1 MQDSLIIRGNEI
13 KMSFGRLK
21 QILSVI
27 GNDANP
33 ALLALDVDVQEKA
46 IRMFLSKYVK
56 KDEDVVFYDTD
67 NPIVDL
73 DDLTLEEADLILNF
87 VQEHVFDFFIRFAK
101 NIQQMQSRQEKVEE
115 EMKSIAKSSEP
126 TSNG

>member
-21 QILSVI
+21 QILNVI

-33 ALLALDVDVQEKA
+33 ALLALDVEVQEKA
-46 IRMFLSKYVK
+46 IRVFLSKYVK
-56 KDEDVVFYDTD
+56 KEEDVVYYDTD

-101 NIQQMQSRQEKVEE
+101 NIQQMQSRQEKVEA
-115 EMKSIAKSSEP
+115 EMKSITKSSEP